1 MPSVWDGLLSVF
13 RDYQRELVCAR
24 CASVVA
30 WVRLRPFR
38 QPEVRHVTGPDVI
51 PMGEGMARAVA
62 RTRLSSA
69 RATASDPLFAADPG
83 LHDAIERARHEIDYL
98 NGQGGEPVY
107 ELVCTGCG
115 SQHLR
120 SMPHLSWMV
129 RRAPTGR
136 VPLR

>member
-1 MPSVWDGLLSVF
+1 MAAVLDGVLSVF
-13 RDYQRELVCAR
+13 RSYQRELVCAR
-24 CASVVA
+24 CGSVVA
-30 WVRLRPFR
+30 WVQLRPFR
-38 QPEVRHVTGPDVI
+38 QPEVRHISGPDVI
-51 PMGEGMARAVA
+51 PMGESLARAVA
-62 RTRLSSA
+62 QTRLS
-69 RATASDPLFAADPG
+69 TAQDTGRDPLFAGDPELDG
-83 LHDAIERARHEIDYL
+83 AIERTRHELEYL

-107 ELVCTGCG
+107 ELLCTGCG